1 MKTIKFLIQLIV
13 IIILIAF
20 QQAFIIGIGFLVYA
34 ESSETVGI
42 VIWFLCLPMLYINY
56 QTYKYIMKH
65 GVINFMTIN
74 ADTSE
79 IDVPKVKRWYDKDK
93 K

>member
-1 MKTIKFLIQLIV
+1 MKTLIFIFRIMV
-13 IIILIAF
+13 IIILIVF
-20 QQAFIIGIGFLVYA
+20 QQVFIIGIGLLVYA
-34 ESSETVGI
+34 KSSETLGM

-65 GVINFMTIN
+65 GFINFITIN

-79 IDVPKVKRWYDKDK
+79 IDVPKGKRWDKDK
-93 K
+93 N

>member
-1 MKTIKFLIQLIV
+1 MKILILLFRIIV
-13 IIILIAF
+13 IIILIVF
-20 QQAFIIGIGFLVYA
+20 QQVFIIGIGFLVYDK
-34 ESSETVGI
+34 SSETVGI

-65 GVINFMTIN
+65 GVINFITIN

-79 IDVPKVKRWYDKDK
+79 IDVSKGKRWYD
-93 K
+93 